1 MTYCLGV
8 RVDEGVVLL
17 SDTRTN
23 AGVDHISSYGKMFT
37 WEKPG
42 EIVIACCTAGNLSIT
57 QGIISTLNGG
67 VRSEGATAPSL
78 FLASTMY
85 EVAGIFGEQMRRMQ
99 AIHGPTLGAAG
110 IGSLSSLL
118 VAGQRAGGRHRLF
131 MIYSA
136 GNFIEANDDT
146 PYLQIGEHKYGK
158 PILDR
163 ALTHTSSIADAKKA
177 AYLSMD
183 ATIKSNLSVD
193 MPLDLTVI
201 RANTM
206 GFETRRR
213 ICVDDAEFGAL
224 SRGWSAALLSAFAT
238 LPAPS

>member
-23 AGVDHISSYGKMFT
+23 AGVDHVSRYGKMFS
-37 WEKPG
+37 WVKPG
-42 EIVIACCTAGNLSIT
+42 EMVVACCTAGNLSIT
-57 QGIISTLNGG
+57 QGVVSSLNAG
-67 VRSEGATAPSL
+67 VRSECATAPSL
-78 FLASTMY
+78 FLAQTMY
-85 EVAGIFGEQMRRMQ
+85 DVAAIFGDQMRRMQ
-99 AIHGPTLGAAG
+99 SIHASALAAAG
-110 IGSLSSLL
+110 VGSDASLL

-131 MIYSA
+131 LVYGA

-163 ALTHTSSIADAKKA
+163 TLTSASEIGDAKKA

-183 ATIKSNLSVD
+183 ATIKSNLSVG
-193 MPLDLTVI
+193 MPLDLAVI
-201 RANTM
+201 RA
-206 GFETRRR
+206 GALDFETRRR
-213 ICVDDAEFGAL
+213 VWPDDPEFTAL
-224 SRGWSAALLSAFAT
+224 SAGWSKALLDAFAD